1 MKQNKHNFILTGFLV
16 LFAAT
21 LLICGCTRTDIKNM
35 DSRGKN
41 IICFGDSITK
51 GHGASPNAD
60 YPSALIKITSVPVVN
75 AGINS
80 DTTTEAVK
88 RVESD
93 VLSKDPLLVIVEF
106 GGNDFLNKI
115 PFEETIRNMEEIIKA
130 IQAKGAMVAIADI
143 SGPEV
148 MADYGAAYKEL
159 SVKYGAILIPGILN
173 GIFTNPALKSDFI
186 HPNNQGYKIV
196 AYRIYRGIIPYLNK
210 NSILRRSRADNTQ
223 DGLRN

>member
-1 MKQNKHNFILTGFLV
+1 MKQNSRKLV
-16 LFAAT
+16 LTACLVLSASA
-21 LLICGCTRTDIKNM
+21 LLICGCTRANITNI

-51 GHGASPNAD
+51 GHGAGPKAD
-60 YPSALIKITSVPVVN
+60 YPSALVQMTSMPVVN

-80 DTTTEAVK
+80 DTTTEALK

-93 VLSKDPLLVIVEF
+93 VLSKDPLLVIIEF

-115 PFEETIRNMEEIIKA
+115 PFEETISNMEGMIKA

-148 MADYGAAYKEL
+148 MASYGVAYKEL
-159 SVKYGAILIPGILN
+159 SVKYKTILIAGILN

-186 HPNNQGYKIV
+186 HPNAQGYKIV
-196 AYRIYRGIIPYLNK
+196 AHRIYRGIIPYLNQ
-210 NSILRRSRADNTQ
+210 NSILRRANSKDTQ
-223 DGLRN
+223 GQP

>member
-1 MKQNKHNFILTGFLV
+1 MAGLV
-16 LFAAT
+16 LTAAAM
-21 LLICGCTRTDIKNM
+21 LICGCTRANIKNI

-41 IICFGDSITK
+41 IVCFGDSITK
-51 GHGASPNAD
+51 GKGAGPKAD
-60 YPSALIKITSVPVVN
+60 YPSALIQMTSTPVVN

-93 VLSKDPLLVIVEF
+93 VLSNDPLLVIIEF

-143 SGPEV
+143 SGTEI
-148 MADYGAAYKEL
+148 MASYGAAYKEL
-159 SVKYGAILIPGILN
+159 SVKYGTILIPGILN

-186 HPNNQGYKIV
+186 HPNDQGYKIV
-196 AYRIYRGIIPYLNK
+196 AHRIYRGIIPYLNQ
-210 NSILRRSRADNTQ
+210 NSILRKGKSQ
-223 DGLRN
+223 